1 MTKRKTPDRERVD
14 TLGWKWSDVKSPEGY
29 LEYID
34 YAAFVF
40 GDPKE
45 LIDERTRILKEIEK
59 KKKKT
64 VPTKK
69 DDTYKE

>member
-1 MTKRKTPDRERVD
+1 MTKRKAPDRERVD

-40 GDPKE
+40 GDNEIFRKE
-45 LIDERTRILKEIEK
+45 RARIVKEIEK

-64 VPTKK
+64 APTK
-69 DDTYKE
+69 

>member
-1 MTKRKTPDRERVD
+1 MTKRKAPDRERVD

-40 GDPKE
+40 GDHE
-45 LIDERTRILKEIEK
+45 TFREERARILKEIEK

-64 VPTKK
+64 GPTK
-69 DDTYKE
+69 

>member
-1 MTKRKTPDRERVD
+1 MKKRKAPDRERVD
-14 TLGWKWSDVKSPEGY
+14 TLGWKWSKVGSLEGY

-45 LIDERTRILKEIEK
+45 LIDEKARILREIK
-59 KKKKT
+59 KRKT
-64 VPTKK
+64 KG
-69 DDTYKE
+69 